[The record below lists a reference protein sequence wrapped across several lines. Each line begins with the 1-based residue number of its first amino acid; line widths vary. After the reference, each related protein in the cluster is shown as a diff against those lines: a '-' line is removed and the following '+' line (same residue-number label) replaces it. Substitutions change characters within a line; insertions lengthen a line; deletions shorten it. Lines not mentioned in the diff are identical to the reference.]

1 MHKNRKG
8 QTKNRDYAV
17 GAEFELTTVKIVA
30 LAVVAADFAPVIGK
44 IHFILPSNLS
54 LNQHV
59 ECGLSI
65 I

>member
-17 GAEFELTTVKIVA
+17 GAEFELATFKIVA

-44 IHFILPSNLS
+44 IH
-54 LNQHV
+54 
-59 ECGLSI
+59 
-65 I
+65 